1 MATMTESRFL
11 AQGLVAGLVSQ
22 PAVIPGLDP
31 GIHARGVGVDGR
43 DKPGHD
49 GLGASCHRAAA

>member
-1 MATMTESRFL
+1 MTDSRFL
-11 AQGLVAGLVSQ
+11 ALGLVAGLVSQ

-31 GIHARGVGVDGR
+31 GVHARGIGVDGR